1 MVQSNGAEL
10 PLYNFKSQMTEE
22 LEKWICLTFYR
33 TNPFQFPFQYDGH
46 LICELEKCS
55 FVPRFT
61 TQTRSSSRSSELEN
75 WIRPTFYSTGELEK
89 CFRPMFYNTNSFQF
103 TFQYD
108 GNPIRELEK
117 CAFVPRF
124 TARTRYSSR
133 FSELGKLICPTVYST
148 NPFQFP
154 FQ

>member
-22 LEKWICLTFYR
+22 LEKWMCPTFYR

-61 TQTRSSSRSSELEN
+61 TRTRSSSRSSELEN
-75 WIRPTFYSTGELEK
+75 WIRPTFYSTGEHVYVTCIRTGIPPSMFPN
-89 CFRPMFYNTNSFQF
+89 CF
-103 TFQYD
+103 
-108 GNPIRELEK
+108 L
-117 CAFVPRF
+117 
-124 TARTRYSSR
+124 
-133 FSELGKLICPTVYST
+133 
-148 NPFQFP
+148 
-154 FQ
+154 